1 MYMVFVLVFDRNKR
15 PKTKRPDT
23 RNSLTYNPFIKPAK
37 SQGYKLDYFITFYIN
52 IPTFFSYSFFKDTLT
67 RKYLAGQRTLKNY
80 SYSRNRVFF
89 LKGWSE
95 IDRIEKVRLLYF
107 YDPQLANFQFSQSE
121 WFRSS
126 YLIVQVFR
134 HCYIYFRCY
143 VTHDFAVKWL

>member
-1 MYMVFVLVFDRNKR
+1 MALIRLTLKSTDTDRNKR
-15 PKTKRPDT
+15 PKTKRPDA

-89 LKGWSE
+89 WKDGLKLTELKRLGYFIFTIHNWPIFSFLSLNGFVV
-95 IDRIEKVRLLYF
+95 RIWLFK
-107 YDPQLANFQFSQSE
+107 
-121 WFRSS
+121 SS
-126 YLIVQVFR
+126 DIV
-134 HCYIYFRCY
+134 IYTSD
-143 VTHDFAVKWL
+143 VM